1 MAERSNAS
9 DCKSGS
15 ERVRWFESGFTHKEE
30 VRRGMI
36 IIIGWVWIWEEM
48 WKERKWIIRRIKE
61 GLEVEEIY
69 MIGIKKVIEE
79 LGAIIEIGSM
89 ISIIPIIWINI
100 IIYMIRGLRR
110 REIGK
115 WIRIGSISI
124 GIIIIGIGITEE
136 GIGPMITRIGYGEE
150 MEIMEQ
156 YIQQII
162 KIMIGII
169 IGLHIMWYMR
179 VGRRIWY
186 IVGMGIGI
194 WSIGIIEIWIW
205 KQRR

>member
-15 ERVRWFESGFTHKEE
+15 ERVRWFESGFTQKEE
-30 VRRGMI
+30 VRRGII
-36 IIIGWVWIWEEM
+36 IIIGWIWIWEEM
-48 WKERKWIIRRIKE
+48 WKERRWIIRRIKE
-61 GLEVEEIY
+61 GLGVEEVY

-79 LGAIIEIGSM
+79 LGTIIEVGSI
-89 ISIIPIIWINI
+89 ISIIPIVWVNI

-115 WIRIGSISI
+115 WIWIGSKSI
-124 GIIIIGIGITEE
+124 GIIIVGIGITEE
-136 GIGPMITRIGYGEE
+136 GIGPIIIRIGYGEE
-150 MEIMEQ
+150 MEIIEQ

-162 KIMIGII
+162 TIMIGII
-169 IGLHIMWYMR
+169 IGIHIMWYIR
-179 VGRRIWY
+179 VGRRVWY
-186 IVGMGIGI
+186 IIGMGIGI
-194 WSIGIIEIWIW
+194 WSIGIIEVWIW